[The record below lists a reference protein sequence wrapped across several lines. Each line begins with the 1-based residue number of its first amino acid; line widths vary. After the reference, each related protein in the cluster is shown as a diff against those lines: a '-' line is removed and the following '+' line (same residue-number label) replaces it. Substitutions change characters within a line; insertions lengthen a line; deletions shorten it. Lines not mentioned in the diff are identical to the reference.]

1 MKIGIFGG
9 SFNPPHKIHKE
20 IGMYLVNSKYLDKVI
35 YVPTGDKYEK
45 KDLISSNNRIDMLKI
60 MIKNNN
66 YLEVSDYEIKNN
78 LVYTYQ
84 TLDYFKNKYKDSEIY
99 FICGSDNLREF
110 KTWKKFN
117 YILNNYRLIV
127 FKRNDDNIEK
137 ILENLNI
144 KNIIVIDKVF
154 GNLSSTYI
162 RKELEE
168 GKNVLNLVDNE
179 VVEYIENNKL
189 YNFSRKKVVVI

>member
-20 IGMYLVNSKYLDKVI
+20 IGMYLVNRKYLDKVI

-45 KDLISSNNRIDMLKI
+45 QDLISSNSRIEMLKI

>member
-20 IGMYLVNSKYLDKVI
+20 IGIYLVNRKYLDKVI

-45 KDLISSNNRIDMLKI
+45 QDLISSNSRIEMLKI

-144 KNIIVIDKVF
+144 KNIILIDKVF

>member
-20 IGMYLVNSKYLDKVI
+20 IGIYLVNRKYLDKVI

-45 KDLISSNNRIDMLKI
+45 QDLISSNSRIEMLKI